1 MPIGRHQVKSKS
13 TVAYVLQCHPE
24 TKVHLPATEILERDT
39 FFQMVRAHKIV
50 YLKPDRG
57 RKSQGVLRVERK
69 KDGSYRLRRSER
81 KDEMHFTSLQA
92 LWSAVRKLTSDTR
105 YVIQQGIDSLTKD
118 RRYFDLRCHALRIDG
133 EWVVAGICA
142 RLGAPGNIVTTSH
155 IGGTPTLVET
165 LFADLLGYSKKEQKR
180 VMEKLHDCIL
190 HAVKAVSPIY
200 PKNWEFA
207 VDIGLDTEKN
217 VWIYEVN
224 NEPLIRGNF
233 RLLPDKTLYR
243 KIESLRKI
251 AK

>member
-1 MPIGRHQVKSKS
+1 MPIGRGNVKSKS
-13 TVAYVLQCHPE
+13 LVAYVLQCHPE
-24 TKVHLPATEILERDT
+24 TKRYLPATEILERET
-39 FFQMVRAHKIV
+39 LFRMLRKHKIV

-57 RKSQGVLRVERK
+57 RKSRGVLRVEQRQE
-69 KDGSYRLRRSER
+69 GSYRLRKSEQ
-81 KDEMHFTSLQA
+81 KDEMKFSSKQA
-92 LWSAVRKLTSDTR
+92 LWSEVNKLTSDTR
-105 YVIQQGIDSLTKD
+105 YIIQQGINSVTKD
-118 RRYFDLRCHALRIDG
+118 RRYFDLRCHALRVHG
-133 EWVVAGICA
+133 KWRVGGICA
-142 RLGAPGNIVTTSH
+142 RVGAPGNIVTTSH
-155 IGGTPTLVET
+155 IGGTPTLMEK
-165 LFADLLGYSKKEQKR
+165 LFTDLLGYSKKEQKE

-207 VDIGLDTEKN
+207 VDIGLDTDKN

-233 RLLPDKTLYR
+233 KLLPDKTLYR